1 MSATLDKIIEEVK
14 HLPPDELQQLRT
26 TVDSLL
32 SRRDEA
38 AAEDE
43 FERELIAEGVLSDR
57 ADLGSQPSTPA
68 PSRPFKPVPITG
80 KLVSEIVIEERR

>member
-1 MSATLDKIIEEVK
+1 MWTDLDKIIEEVK
-14 HLPPDELQQLRT
+14 HLPADELQQLRT

-32 SRRDEA
+32 SQQNEA
-38 AAEDE
+38 AAEDK

-57 ADLGSQPSTPA
+57 ADFGSQPSTPA
-68 PSRPFKPVPITG
+68 SSRTFKPVPVTG